1 MQTQYRMIG
10 GLCDVSKQVL
20 QNVWC
25 NYACHPSQTLF
36 MDVNQV
42 HWYPSSTNASQ
53 SFPAIEEATYYVGDD
68 YARDIYES
76 SKGDLIAK
84 VLCSPQAGCNSGL
97 GLLKKM
103 GEYQFNGIGSPNQVN
118 FVTASS
124 MAKEDKCS
132 CDGNSPN
139 ASCILPLDG
148 TLPTCAGVCGSVCA
162 ASPTPLAY
170 TPGCNHAK
178 TSGTTNWSA
187 APPMD
192 STWESLYEYMDE
204 PLTDSSAINIAN
216 VVGCLVLWA
225 LVCGAL
231 VYVYRNIQ
239 PSNPVETQNTS
250 LMESLV
256 SRAMA
261 SWGSF
266 VGRHPI
272 QVLVLM
278 SVVAAVASSGLHRA
292 VIEVD
297 PIKLWVAESSTAFQE
312 RDRFGKL
319 FMPFYRTSQMILRPK
334 DGGSIA
340 RGFVLKEA
348 IHLQA
353 KVAALRAVDGNQ
365 DVGLDDICWRAT
377 GTACT
382 VNAITQYFQNNASHF
397 DVYDQHDLALGHFEN
412 CLFTPAYAD
421 VQTCQKLAAK
431 NIVLPPTMSGMS
443 SIPPTTAMLSTIL
456 AYNFYD
462 EALNSKAKAWERRFI
477 SFLRD
482 ERRENAVFTLDFMAE
497 VSIGDEIAAASRG
510 DVTPA
515 ALSYVLMIVYV
526 TLGINRWNWSDLR
539 HSFSRANLVLG
550 FVGIFLILVSV
561 LSTIGLFSWGGVPIQ
576 IVIMEVVPFL
586 TLAIGVDNIFL
597 LVHQIHVVQS
607 DCPDHLPPD
616 VLLSAALAK
625 IGPSIVLAS
634 VSEAT
639 AFIFGCITPMP
650 AVLWFAAFAAAAVLV
665 NFVFQMTMFIALL
678 ALDARNQPHS
688 HQQQPQLAP
697 PSSSFPSAQEPPICP
712 FHVMAAPQP
721 TLNTDEEPP
730 RRLVPN
736 SEPVPRSFAER
747 AVQFYA
753 SWLAKIPV
761 KISVV
766 TVFFVWTFL
775 SIRSAQ
781 SLDQGLNNKDAMP
794 SQSYMVSYFDAIDA
808 ALETGP
814 PIFYIVQAGYKANPP
829 AFDFSDPTTTA
840 QFCKSK
846 AFCAAQSIPNM
857 VQALGDRPQLTHMAP
872 GVYYSWLD
880 DFWPFASA
888 QTECCRVDAAS
899 QTYLPLK
906 PDNTTYMAM
915 RKASPS
921 CLPATLS
928 APPIPKDSFMPLFRM
943 FASANAGPLCS
954 HGGGSIYRG
963 QFSIDN
969 HPIPVSPTG
978 LALTSP
984 SAADSAVS
992 AVSYMAI
999 STANPTQADYIAT
1012 YKQARKA
1019 AQFMSETTGVH
1030 VWVYSIF
1037 FVYFDQYLTIVHDTF
1052 VLVGLS
1058 LAAIFVLHVLYFGSI
1073 VIPVVGWMQPLGIL
1087 LNGLSVVNLIIAAGI
1102 SVEFC
1107 SHLARSFYFSHSD
1120 GNTRVKAALRHVMLS
1135 VVFGISITKVVGL
1148 SALTLCDSRVFQ
1160 KYYFR
1165 MYLTIVVSGLVH
1177 GMVLLP
1183 VLLSLAHDLTA
1194 KWQRKRVPEGRSL
1207 WSHPSG
1213 HREPPAIHHLLDVIR
1228 SKLLARYDSLHESF
1242 LKFDVDRSGYIS
1254 EDKFRHC
1261 LANMG
1266 LDVTGEEMEL
1276 LQRAYPHNDA
1286 AGEGLG
1292 YLEFANIMTQT
1303 IPPPCDHQV
1312 SGNSFQHPINPSQE
1326 RPSDEFQSR
1335 IHRQVFGLLDTIK
1348 TAFKAADKD
1357 GSIDLPAFTR
1367 LLTEE
1372 LDVREVDS
1380 SQIRTFFSHLDTN
1393 NDGKLSYSEFV
1404 KCLEAIP
1411 PTV

>member
-1 MQTQYRMIG
+1 MKRTLVANTAHSAMIIGATLGVGAFVAALAAAQVPTSSLTGLSKCKFSNAQTCLTSPQTNPLAAALGLGTFKRGAGMCSMMGVTPVVVNSGSTQPAYYVPISGEDAYTTSNLKNKFSEWDVANQAAFQLDCPLFYKDQILDQQKDYLCCTEDQYRTMQTQYRMIG

-178 TSGTTNWSA
+178 TSGTTNSSA

-639 AFIFGCITPMP
+639 AFVFGCISPMP

-846 AFCAAQSIPNM
+846 AFCAPQSIPNI

-1194 KWQRKRVPEGRSL
+1194 KWQRKRVS
-1207 WSHPSG
+1207 
-1213 HREPPAIHHLLDVIR
+1213 
-1228 SKLLARYDSLHESF
+1228 
-1242 LKFDVDRSGYIS
+1242 
-1254 EDKFRHC
+1254 
-1261 LANMG
+1261 N
-1266 LDVTGEEMEL
+1266 
-1276 LQRAYPHNDA
+1276 
-1286 AGEGLG
+1286 
-1292 YLEFANIMTQT
+1292 
-1303 IPPPCDHQV
+1303 
-1312 SGNSFQHPINPSQE
+1312 
-1326 RPSDEFQSR
+1326 
-1335 IHRQVFGLLDTIK
+1335 
-1348 TAFKAADKD
+1348 
-1357 GSIDLPAFTR
+1357 
-1367 LLTEE
+1367 
-1372 LDVREVDS
+1372 
-1380 SQIRTFFSHLDTN
+1380 
-1393 NDGKLSYSEFV
+1393 
-1404 KCLEAIP
+1404 
-1411 PTV
+1411 